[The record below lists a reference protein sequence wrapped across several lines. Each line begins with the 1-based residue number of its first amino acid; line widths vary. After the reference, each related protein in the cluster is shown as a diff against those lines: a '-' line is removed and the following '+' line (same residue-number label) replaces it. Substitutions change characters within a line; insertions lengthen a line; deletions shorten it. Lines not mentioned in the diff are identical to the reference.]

1 MYIHFLLFAKIFLF
15 FLVVKVIVLAILYI
29 ANILLRR
36 EVESLKWCRRYSCI
50 SPALLGFLCLFVK
63 SLICQQGIVKFKQE
77 MTEKG
82 MMKNASIRFLNILL
96 QLQDWILTFWI
107 WRMKTF
113 YFSKYCLCIRCAKTL
128 FLNEISDICEM
139 WEELNFAILTFM
151 SQSFAKFL
159 TRLQNATYI
168 IICRKCLNIFLQ
180 I

>member
-1 MYIHFLLFAKIFLF
+1 MDIWIFLF

-96 QLQDWILTFWI
+96 QLPRLDTNILN
-107 WRMKTF
+107 MKDENF
-113 YFSKYCLCIRCAKTL
+113 LFFKILHYIVFERNFRYMWDVRRIELCHFDIYEPKFCK
-128 FLNEISDICEM
+128 ISDQIAKCNLYNYMSEM
-139 WEELNFAILTFM
+139 
-151 SQSFAKFL
+151 S
-159 TRLQNATYI
+159 
-168 IICRKCLNIFLQ
+168 
-180 I
+180 